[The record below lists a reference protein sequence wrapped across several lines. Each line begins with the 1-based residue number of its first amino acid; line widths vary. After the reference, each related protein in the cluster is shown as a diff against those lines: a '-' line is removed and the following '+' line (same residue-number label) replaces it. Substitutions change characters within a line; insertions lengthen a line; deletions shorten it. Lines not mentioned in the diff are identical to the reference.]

1 MFFDFR
7 LYFKVIGL
15 VLRDTPKPKRLFVH
29 LSLILLISLWAVFNA
44 VFLLLDFVFTPLFRK
59 TKIEQPVFIVGNARS
74 GTTFFQRLLCGDEE
88 RFVYF
93 RTWEV
98 LFPSVIQKK
107 FLRGTFKLFERL
119 FPKAFRAL
127 VEWEAGLFPELSKQ
141 HPIGIN
147 NPEEDEMILLMSFS
161 SAMINVFFPYS
172 DELREITRF
181 DERPPRLRKRL
192 LRFYRGC
199 VQRQLYLHGGDRT
212 LVSKNPA
219 FVNKMRVLSQEF
231 PDAKFIY
238 LVRNP
243 FETIPSLLKLLS
255 SVWEGLGVDSDHVE
269 KAVRELVVG
278 CIDDYYYA
286 LEMMDELPAERYA
299 IVQYTDLVSDS
310 KATVE
315 NVYEKLQL
323 DISPAFE
330 EKLSAERK
338 RQKRYH
344 SENAYSLEQF
354 GIDPEWLAK
363 ELGPFMDRFGFNSED
378 APKDETKEIL

>member
-1 MFFDFR
+1 
-7 LYFKVIGL
+7 
-15 VLRDTPKPKRLFVH
+15 
-29 LSLILLISLWAVFNA
+29 
-44 VFLLLDFVFTPLFRK
+44 
-59 TKIEQPVFIVGNARS
+59 
-74 GTTFFQRLLCGDEE
+74 LCGDEE

-107 FLRGTFKLFERL
+107 FLRGTFRLFERL

-219 FVNKMRVLSQEF
+219 FVNKMRALSQEF

-269 KAVRELVVG
+269 KALRELVDG
-278 CIDDYYYA
+278 CIADYYYA
-286 LEMMDELPAERYA
+286 LEMMDELPSERYA

-315 NVYEKLQL
+315 KVYEKLQL

-330 EKLSAERK
+330 AKLSAERK

-363 ELGPFMDRFGFNSED
+363 ELGPFLDRFGLHPED
-378 APKDETKEIL
+378 APEDETKEIL

>member
-15 VLRDTPKPKRLFVH
+15 VLSDTPKPKRLFIH
-29 LSLILLISLWAVFNA
+29 LTLVFLIPLWAAFNA
-44 VFLLLDFVFTPLFRK
+44 VFLLLDYLCTPGFRK
-59 TKIEQPVFIVGNARS
+59 AEIEQPVFIVGNARS
-74 GTTFFQRLLCGDEE
+74 GTTFFHRLLCGDEE
-88 RFVYF
+88 RFTYF
-93 RTWEV
+93 RMWEL

-107 FLRGTFKLFERL
+107 ILRGSFGLFERL
-119 FPKAFRAL
+119 FPKAFQSL

-147 NPEEDEMILLMSFS
+147 KPEEDEMILLMSFS
-161 SAMINVFFPYS
+161 SAMINVFFPYT
-172 DELREITRF
+172 DNLTELALF

-192 LRFYRGC
+192 LAFYRGC
-199 VQRQLYLHGGDRT
+199 VQRQLYLHGRDRT

-219 FVNKMRVLSQEF
+219 FVNKMRALSQEF

-255 SVWEGLGVDSDHVE
+255 TMWDGLGIESDHIE
-269 KAVRELVVG
+269 KALRGLVDG
-278 CIDDYYYA
+278 CVHDYHYA
-286 LEMMDELPAERYA
+286 LEVMDELPADRYA
-299 IVQYTDLVSDS
+299 IVQYTDLVSDP
-310 KATVE
+310 KTTVE
-315 NVYEKLQL
+315 QVYEKLQL
-323 DISPAFE
+323 DISPAFA

-344 SENAYSLEQF
+344 SENVYSLEQF

-363 ELGPFMDRFGFNSED
+363 ELGPFMDRFGLHPED
-378 APKDETKEIL
+378 APEDETKEIL